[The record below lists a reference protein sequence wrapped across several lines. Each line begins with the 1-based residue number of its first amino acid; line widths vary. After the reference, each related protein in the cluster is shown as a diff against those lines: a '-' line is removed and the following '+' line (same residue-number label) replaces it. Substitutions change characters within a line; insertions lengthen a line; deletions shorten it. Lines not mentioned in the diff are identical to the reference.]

1 MSDKDNNT
9 DFEDNFSETIDGFAN
24 LFDEVEMDD
33 VANIG
38 GLSLSTQPAGK
49 YSVVGK
55 VDEGGMKEIL
65 EIEDTDTTRTLAMAI
80 IKSKTKSDDK
90 NRSAERFV
98 YEARI
103 TALLQH
109 PNIVPVHDIGINENG
124 EPYFTM
130 KLIQGENLKKILNKL
145 AEKDPAYLKKYP
157 LSELLTIFTKT
168 CEAIAYAHSK
178 DVIHLDMK
186 PDNIQVSDYGEV
198 LIVDWGLAKILHDPF
213 DDEYILNE
221 VINSVDLT
229 LDGFIKGTPGFMAP
243 EQAMGK
249 NQEKTK
255 LTDIYSLGAILYN
268 ILTLKKPYEDEQIEE
283 LCKNTIQG
291 NLIHPHNRAPDRN
304 IPKALEAVCLKAM
317 AVKPENRYQDVEAL
331 ISDIN
336 AYTSGFSTEAED
348 ASLLK
353 ELKLLI
359 SRHKSIAAL
368 VFLGFFLS
376 IVFVIKLQKNQILV
390 LNTVSKLETEKKE
403 RLKISQLAAPKI
415 FTEVKDFA
423 YSLEFAKA
431 LKAAELCTEL
441 DSDYDEAWVELGKLH
456 FLHQSF
462 EKSKEA
468 FEKSKLN
475 IAQKYLEIVHTYGKS
490 FASLNESEILSLIK
504 SLHAIDREDYI
515 TIGLFTYI
523 NTSDKPIT
531 EKISLA
537 GKALESLNP
546 GDHYFNFTTH
556 FDDNGKLLLNM
567 RGSWPIKNIKPLI
580 YLPIRAIHLNDTSVQ
595 DIRILK
601 TMPLETANL
610 SFTPIKNIDSLK
622 DSPIKVLSIRGS
634 RVFHMNQLKYLGKLE
649 QLEIDENPSTVLDAL
664 VSLSTTKKLS
674 INNETIDAL
683 RHKYRTKLLQLREN

>member
-1 MSDKDNNT
+1 MSDEDNNT
-9 DFEDNFSETIDGFAN
+9 DFEDNFSETVDGFAS
-24 LFDEVEMDD
+24 LFDEVEMED
-33 VANIG
+33 VTNIG

-65 EIEDTDTTRTLAMAI
+65 EIEDTDTTRTLAMAV
-80 IKSKTKSDDK
+80 IKAKNKGDDK
-90 NRSAERFV
+90 NKAAERFV

-145 AEKDPAYLKKYP
+145 ADKDETYLKKYP
-157 LSELLTIFTKT
+157 LSELLKIFTKT

-213 DDEYILNE
+213 DEEYILNE

-229 LDGFIKGTPGFMAP
+229 LDGYIKGTPGFMAP

-255 LTDIYSLGAILYN
+255 LTDVYSLGAILYN
-268 ILTLKKPYEDEQIEE
+268 ILTLQKPYEDEDIEE

-291 NLIHPHNRAPDRN
+291 NLIPLQKRAPEKN
-304 IPKALEAVCLKAM
+304 IPNALEAVCLKAM
-317 AVKPENRYQDVEAL
+317 AVKPEKRYQNVDAL
-331 ISDIN
+331 INDIN
-336 AYTSGFSTEAED
+336 AYTSGFSTTAED

-376 IVFVIKLQKNQILV
+376 VVFVVKLQKNQSLV
-390 LNTVSKLETEKKE
+390 LNTVSKLETEKQE
-403 RLKISQLAAPKI
+403 RIKISQLAAPKI
-415 FTEVKDFA
+415 FTEVKDHA
-423 YSLEFAKA
+423 YALQFTQA
-431 LKAAELCTEL
+431 LKAAQLCTEL
-441 DSDYDEAWVELGKLH
+441 DSDYDQAWVELGKLH

-462 EKSKEA
+462 DKAKDAFSKSQLKIA
-468 FEKSKLN
+468 KDYLDITNTYSKD
-475 IAQKYLEIVHTYGKS
+475 
-490 FASLNESEILSLIK
+490 FANLQESEVLSLIQK
-504 SLHAIDREDYI
+504 LHAIDQQDYI
-515 TIGLFTYI
+515 TIGLFTFI

-531 EKISLA
+531 KKISLA
-537 GKALESLNP
+537 GKALEALNP
-546 GDHYFNFTTH
+546 GDHKFNFTTL
-556 FDDNGKLLLNM
+556 FDADGKLRLNM
-567 RGSWPIKNIKPLI
+567 QGSWPIKNIKSLI
-580 YLPIRAIHLNDTSVQ
+580 YLPIRSISLNDTSVQ

-601 TMPLETANL
+601 TMPLESANL
-610 SFTPIKNIDSLK
+610 SFTPIKNINSLK
-622 DSPIKVLSIRGS
+622 DRPIKVLSIRGS
-634 RVFHMNQLKYLGKLE
+634 RVFHMDQLQYLTELE
-649 QLEIDENPSTVLDAL
+649 QLEIDETPSTVLDAL
-664 VSLSTTKKLS
+664 VSLSKTKKLS
-674 INNETIDAL
+674 INNETIDTL
-683 RHKYRTKLLQLREN
+683 RRKYRTKLLQLR